1 MIILYH
7 GKTQLAI
14 VNILSFI
21 VKVLLGVE
29 FLLSRRLHPGQGKH
43 SAWQSTAQN
52 RAEARTH
59 HPQRNS
65 AQKPSSGR
73 KGDRDSGGRS
83 LRTVKFARFIVTHSP
98 SVACG
103 DSSLPEGAFR
113 KVAPTEKH
121 HQRHFFG
128 GVRVFSAKNAEPTER
143 LFYYPINKCFFS

>member
-1 MIILYH
+1 MITLYH

-83 LRTVKFARFIVTHSP
+83 LRNFKFARFIVTHSP

-103 DSSLPEGAFR
+103 DSSLPEGAFVVSNA
-113 KVAPTEKH
+113 KTPPKIIL
-121 HQRHFFG
+121 G
-128 GVRVFSAKNAEPTER
+128 GVRVFSAKNAETTER